1 MARIVVRLTPKA
13 AQDRI
18 DGWDVDEHGRAV
30 LKARV
35 RAAPIEGRA
44 NEALV
49 ALIAKKLKLPKSRV
63 ALTGGETARF
73 KTLEIDGLDEA
84 ELRAGLA

>member
-1 MARIVVRLTPKA
+1 VARLVVRLTPKA
-13 AQDRI
+13 AQDRL

-44 NEALV
+44 NDALV
-49 ALIAKKLKLPKSRV
+49 ALVAKALKLPKSKV
-63 ALTGGETARF
+63 TLTGGETARF

-84 ELRAGLA
+84 EIRAGLA